1 MELFTDL
8 ATSAIERALDGVSTR
23 QRVTAHNI
31 ANVATPGF
39 KASRVAFED
48 DLASAISRGAPGT
61 AQASTVAANTPGRAD
76 GNNVVLEDETQIM
89 ITSGLQYEALVQAL
103 NYKLSVLRT
112 AIGTR

>member
-8 ATSAIERALDGVSTR
+8 ATSAIERALDGVAQR

-39 KASRVAFED
+39 RASRVAFED
-48 DLASAISRGAPGT
+48 DLASALERGTPSRAAASVVGAGT
-61 AQASTVAANTPGRAD
+61 PARAD

-89 ITSGLQYEALVQAL
+89 VTSGLHYEALVQAL
-103 NYKLSVLRT
+103 NYKFSVLRT
-112 AIGTR
+112 AVGP

>member
-8 ATSAIERALDGVSTR
+8 ATSAIERALDGVATR
-23 QRVTAHNI
+23 QRVSAHNI

-39 KASRVAFED
+39 RASRVAFED
-48 DLASAISRGAPGT
+48 DLAAAIGRGAPST
-61 AQASTVAANTPGRAD
+61 ADPSVLAANTPARAD

-89 ITSGLQYEALVQAL
+89 VTSGLHYEALVQAL

-112 AIGTR
+112 AVGP